1 MDISSQIVTPALMAV
16 FALLLGWFG
25 RGQFRSLKE
34 EMATVREGIAAVE
47 GRLGARIDRGDSGL
61 GARIDALE
69 NNLGARIDKVESG
82 LGARIDRVEHQ
93 IVALHSDLTQVALA
107 VGVRPRAE
115 NG

>member
-34 EMATVREGIAAVE
+34 EMAAVE
-47 GRLGARIDRGDSGL
+47 GRLGARLDKVETG
-61 GARIDALE
+61 
-69 NNLGARIDKVESG
+69 LGARIDKVEH
-82 LGARIDRVEHQ
+82 E
-93 IVALHSDLTQVALA
+93 IVALRSDLTQVALA